1 MRRADQR
8 GHLSPAGKE
17 TFTAEF
23 HSKENKKKQ
32 GQKSWKQMGCLI
44 EPDAIILY

>member
-23 HSKENKKKQ
+23 HSKENKKKTRSKELETD
-32 GQKSWKQMGCLI
+32 GVS
-44 EPDAIILY
+44 D